1 MVRINS
7 RVISFIAFIVFII
20 AITLS
25 VYFKNYEL
33 AVSGMLIIIVLT
45 AFIPGWKSTLLTGI
59 AGMVVMTGLVIYL
72 RKDDGRIFD
81 ALFSQIYS
89 LLFII
94 FTVVIIFYLKK
105 MQQAYA
111 YEKTHLSSLFENATE
126 GIILTDKTAKII
138 LVNPAVE
145 KMFGYKATD
154 LIGQPIETLI
164 PMRFHGHHSQL
175 RDGFYHNPSNR
186 SMGQGR
192 DLFARRKDD
201 SEFPVEVSLSHYKQR
216 NETFVIAFL
225 VDITTRK
232 VIEQNL
238 LKQKIELEN
247 ISTDIRKLNAELESK
262 VEERTQILQEAL
274 QRLEQSQQELSESL
288 DKERQLNEIKSRFV
302 SMASHEFRTP
312 LSTILSSATLVSKY
326 PSTEEF
332 DKREKHIR
340 RIRDSVNHM
349 NDLLEDF
356 LSLGKLEEGKVG
368 ITISNFSMSFFID
381 EVVDEMRAHLKSG
394 QDIEMV
400 YSGNEEFRTDK
411 RMLKNI
417 LLNLL
422 SNAIKFSPEGK
433 KIYLDAHTEANI
445 LQLSV
450 KDTGVGIPEEDQQF
464 LFDTFFR
471 AKNATNIAGTGLGLP
486 IVKRYV
492 NLLKGEIKLSSVLE
506 EGTTVSITLPALD

>member
-1 MVRINS
+1 MIKINS
-7 RVISFIAFIVFII
+7 RVISFTAFILFLV
-20 AITLS
+20 AVTLS
-25 VYFKNYEL
+25 LFFKNYEL
-33 AVSGMLIIIVLT
+33 AVSGMLLIIVLS
-45 AFIPGWKSTLLTGI
+45 AFIPGWKSTLLAGITGMI
-59 AGMVVMTGLVIYL
+59 VMTGLVIYL
-72 RKDDGRIFD
+72 RKEDGRIFD
-81 ALFSQIYS
+81 ALFSQVYS

-105 MQQAYA
+105 MQQAHS

-126 GIILTDKTAKII
+126 GIILTDKSAKII

-145 KMFGYKATD
+145 KMFGYQAAE
-154 LIGQPIETLI
+154 LIGQPIEALI
-164 PMRFHGHHSQL
+164 PLRFHGNHTKL
-175 RDGFYHNPSNR
+175 RDGFYQNPSNR

-216 NETFVIAFL
+216 NETFVIAFI

-232 VIEQNL
+232 EIEQNL
-238 LKQKIELEN
+238 LKQKIELEQ
-247 ISTDIRKLNAELESK
+247 ISTDIRKLNADLESK
-262 VEERTQILQEAL
+262 VEERTQILKEAL

-332 DKREKHIR
+332 DKREKHIL

-349 NDLLEDF
+349 NELLEDF

-368 ITISNFSMSFFID
+368 ITISNFSMPFFID
-381 EVVDEMRAHLKSG
+381 EVVDEMRAHLKPN
-394 QDIEMV
+394 QDIEMK
-400 YSGNEEFRTDK
+400 YSGDEEFRTDK

-417 LLNLL
+417 LLNLI
-422 SNAIKFSPEGK
+422 SNAIKFSPEGR
-433 KIYLDAHTEANI
+433 KIYLDASTQSKTLH
-445 LQLSV
+445 LSV

-492 NLLKGEIKLSSVLE
+492 NLLKGDIQLVSVLE
-506 EGTTVSITLPALD
+506 EGTTVSIVLPALD